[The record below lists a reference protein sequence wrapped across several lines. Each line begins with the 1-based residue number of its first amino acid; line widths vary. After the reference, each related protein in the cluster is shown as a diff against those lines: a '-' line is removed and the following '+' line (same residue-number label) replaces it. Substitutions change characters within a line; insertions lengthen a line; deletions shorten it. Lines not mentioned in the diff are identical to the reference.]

1 MPVLVTLI
9 EDADIR
15 FRQRGLESLSDFVHK
30 CPPRIL
36 RSTGVDVVFE
46 KAVFPSLMFLP
57 SITPEAESLT
67 ILRPAYAALIQL
79 GELDCDPDDDG
90 KPRRGL
96 LDRLLREGVLAGYA
110 HANEYIRIV
119 EELVNTLQVII
130 SKLRVHATKHLQVYE
145 IVSSFGSSFL
155 YMEC

>member
-1 MPVLVTLI
+1 MPVLITLI

-15 FRQRGLESLSDFVHK
+15 FRQRGLESLSVFLHK
-30 CPPRIL
+30 CPARIL
-36 RSTGVDVVFE
+36 ESTGVDVVFE

-67 ILRPAYAALIQL
+67 ILRPAYTALIQL
-79 GELDCDPDDDG
+79 GELDCDDANDG
-90 KPRRGL
+90 KPQRGL

-119 EELVNTLQVII
+119 EELVNTLQVIV
-130 SKLRVHATKHLQVYE
+130 SKLRIHAIKHLQVL
-145 IVSSFGSSFL
+145 IPSVKARVQ
-155 YMEC
+155 C